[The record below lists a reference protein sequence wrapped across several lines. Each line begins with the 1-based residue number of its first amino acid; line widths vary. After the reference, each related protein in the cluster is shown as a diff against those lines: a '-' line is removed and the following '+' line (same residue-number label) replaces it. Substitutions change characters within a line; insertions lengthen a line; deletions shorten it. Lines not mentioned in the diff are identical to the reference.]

1 MKTLIIYGSNHGC
14 AKKCAELL
22 KENLKGE
29 VDIVDIRKDI
39 TLDLNNYDKVVIGGS
54 IYMGKIQKEIEE
66 VCESYCDNLKEK
78 KLGLFICCMN
88 EENVEKQIKDN
99 FPEKLIL
106 SAKVQ
111 GYFGGAFNFKDM
123 NFFERFIIRKVFKSL
138 ANTNDKFKGID
149 MKKFVDMIE
158 RENIE
163 NFAKAMNEI

>member
-22 KENLKGE
+22 EENLKGE

-54 IYMGKIQKEIEE
+54 IYMEKIQKEIEE

>member
-22 KENLKGE
+22 EENLKGE

-78 KLGLFICCMN
+78 KI
-88 EENVEKQIKDN
+88 
-99 FPEKLIL
+99 
-106 SAKVQ
+106 
-111 GYFGGAFNFKDM
+111 
-123 NFFERFIIRKVFKSL
+123 RIIYL
-138 ANTNDKFKGID
+138 LY
-149 MKKFVDMIE
+149 E
-158 RENIE
+158 
-163 NFAKAMNEI
+163 

>member
-22 KENLKGE
+22 EENLKGE

>member
-22 KENLKGE
+22 EENLKGE

-39 TLDLNNYDKVVIGGS
+39 TLDLNNYDKVVIGGY

>member
-22 KENLKGE
+22 EENLKGE

-111 GYFGGAFNFKDM
+111 EYFGGAFNFKDM